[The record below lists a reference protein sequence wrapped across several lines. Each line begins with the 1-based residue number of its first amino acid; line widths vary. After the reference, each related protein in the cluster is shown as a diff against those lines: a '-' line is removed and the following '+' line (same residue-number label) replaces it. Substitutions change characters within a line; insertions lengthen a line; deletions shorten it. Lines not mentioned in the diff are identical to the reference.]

1 MPGDAVRL
9 NLGCGTD
16 IKPGWINSDWQPGE
30 GVDVVCNLEYD
41 FPVLVD
47 PLHREAWSE
56 SSVDEMILHH
66 VLEHLHN
73 PLAVMERLW
82 WIAKLDCLLTIR
94 LPHGGSDDA
103 WEDPTHVRPYFLQS
117 FGYFSQPYHYRSRGY
132 GYKAD
137 WQPESVTLLVGNE
150 YATTSKKAFFE
161 RAKHERNL
169 VKEMIVVM
177 RAVKPAREPKKELQV
192 LPKFD
197 VVAEEGK

>member
-16 IKPGWINSDWQPGE
+16 IKPGWINCDWQPGE
-30 GVDVVCNLEYD
+30 GVDVVWNLEGD
-41 FPVLVD
+41 S
-47 PLHREAWSE
+47 PLQPNTA
-56 SSVDEMILHH
+56 DEMILHH
-66 VLEHLHN
+66 VLEHLHE
-73 PLAVMERLW
+73 PLFAMEQLW
-82 WIAKLDCLLTIR
+82 YVAKPDCLLTIR

-117 FGYFSQPYHYRSRGY
+117 FGYFSQPYHWRSQGY

-161 RAKHERNL
+161 RARHERNL

-177 RAVKPAREPKKELQV
+177 RAVKPAREPKQELQV
-192 LPKFD
+192 LPLFD